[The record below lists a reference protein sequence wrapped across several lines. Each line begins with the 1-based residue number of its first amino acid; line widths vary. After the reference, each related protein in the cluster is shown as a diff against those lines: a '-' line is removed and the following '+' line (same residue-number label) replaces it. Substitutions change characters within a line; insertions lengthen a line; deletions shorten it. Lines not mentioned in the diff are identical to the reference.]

1 MHCTSPAQLLDNRLS
16 AIRDTGGLRP
26 LCRYFSELEFAS
38 SASRHREVPSKGMDK
53 VKFRKFAR
61 VPPPPGEGFRP

>member
-38 SASRHREVPSKGMDK
+38 SASRHREVPSKRNGQ
-53 VKFRKFAR
+53 
-61 VPPPPGEGFRP
+61 GQI